1 MELRGKEQVAKH
13 ADAGVIPAVED
24 EGEECGAEG
33 RDVERGELDVVEEE
47 LDGDGDPRGE
57 SVARSEGSVWG
68 LLGEGVVVV
77 E

>member
-1 MELRGKEQVAKH
+1 M
-13 ADAGVIPAVED
+13 DA
-24 EGEECGAEG
+24 
-33 RDVERGELDVVEEE
+33 VEEE

-57 SVARSEGSVWG
+57 SVARSEWSVYG